1 MWGLWPVLR
10 RSNEDSGLAPS
21 TFPTVTFS
29 QPGALEGSPSGVG
42 GGIKDVSFRVRYL
55 GLPLVGSVTQEG
67 VFTSLWLSFLCENG
81 SAVVLAVLVT
91 LE

>member
-1 MWGLWPVLR
+1 MKTVGWPLLLSPLLLSASLGLWKGHLVG
-10 RSNEDSGLAPS
+10 E
-21 TFPTVTFS
+21 
-29 QPGALEGSPSGVG
+29 G

-55 GLPLVGSVTQEG
+55 GLPLAGSVTQEG

>member
-1 MWGLWPVLR
+1 M
-10 RSNEDSGLAPS
+10 
-21 TFPTVTFS
+21 
-29 QPGALEGSPSGVG
+29 
-42 GGIKDVSFRVRYL
+42 SFRVRYL
-55 GLPLVGSVTQEG
+55 GLPFIGSVTQEG

>member
-1 MWGLWPVLR
+1 MKTVGWPLLLSPLLLSASLGLWKGHL
-10 RSNEDSGLAPS
+10 
-21 TFPTVTFS
+21 
-29 QPGALEGSPSGVG
+29 VG